1 MMKPAFYSGA
11 SGLVAFQES
20 MNVIGNNIA
29 NCNTTGYKA
38 QNTSFK
44 QVLST
49 EMYANTENPSFAG
62 NGVYAVTSGID
73 TSQGATIASQGSL
86 DLAISGNGWF
96 AVENNGHK
104 EYTRDG
110 AFSISLSGTSANLVN
125 SSGAFVL
132 DSSGNRISATIDAKT
147 SAIDVDSMINK
158 VGVFTFANAQA
169 LTPTNS
175 NCYLANPTTGVAK
188 VAAKSEYTVL
198 TGRLEQSSVS
208 LADEM
213 VNLISAQRAYQLSA
227 RVVQTAD
234 EIEQTV
240 NHLRS

>member
-1 MMKPAFYSGA
+1 MKPAFYSGA

-29 NCNTTGYKA
+29 NCNTPGYKA
-38 QNTSFK
+38 QSTSF
-44 QVLST
+44 QQLLNT
-49 EMYANTENPSFAG
+49 EMYSNTKNQSYSG
-62 NGVYAVTSGID
+62 NGVVAVNNGID
-73 TSQGATIASQGSL
+73 ASQGATIASQGSM

-96 AVENNGHK
+96 SVESNGKK

-110 AFSISLSGTSANLVN
+110 TFSISMIGNSANLVN
-125 SSGAFVL
+125 QSGAFVL
-132 DSSGNRISATIDAKT
+132 DSFGNRIYSTVDSKTAT
-147 SAIDVDSMINK
+147 IDVDSMLNK
-158 VGVFTFANAQA
+158 VGVFTFANPQA
-169 LTPTNS
+169 LSPASS
-175 NCYLANPTTGVAK
+175 NCYLENAYTGAAK
-188 VAAKSEYTVL
+188 AASKSEYTVL

-227 RVVQTAD
+227 RVVQTSD

-240 NHLRS
+240 NSLRG